1 MRPAC
6 LELLRCPSC
15 RHVPL
20 ELQAEVWGAQELR
33 EGTLRCVACEE
44 TFPIAGG
51 VVEMLREPSEQAQE
65 EIASIDSWLPAVNEL
80 TPLNDDW
87 LIGLPNTF
95 HKGAQTDIALNLP
108 RLLELIDP
116 RPGQRILEVGAGTTW
131 LSNVLAERGCFVVA
145 TDITRPLYVGL
156 DSADVLMRH
165 SGTVYDRIQAEM
177 NDIPCVDASFDLIV
191 ANAVFHHSENL
202 LETLT
207 EMHRLLRPSGRI
219 VFLEPVVGPLNL
231 SGKAYMARLHDEGL
245 GDEAYPVWAYTRAA
259 RKAGFDCRLWVA
271 PSVDHRLRHL
281 KDDADCA
288 AQTSLKYRLARPV
301 AGLLRAPLIGGL
313 ARAAFYPAALYL
325 FGLTSITVAQRR
337 AAPHPGRHG

>member
-20 ELQAEVWGAQELR
+20 ELQAEVWGAQEVR
-33 EGTLRCVACEE
+33 EGTLRCAACEE

-116 RPGQRILEVGAGTTW
+116 RPGQRVLEVGAGTTW
-131 LSNVLAERGCFVVA
+131 LSNVLAARGCFVVA
-145 TDITRPLYVGL
+145 TDITRRLYVGL

-207 EMHRLLRPSGRI
+207 EMHRLLRPGGMIYVHVPNYASLTIHLGVSR
-219 VFLEPVVGPLNL
+219 FAYNEPLGHLNYFTPRTL
-231 SGKAYMARLHDEGL
+231 AAMLRRAGFTRVRLHSDHLEYQDFVHREPFDYGTFEAGL
-245 GDEAYPVWAYTRAA
+245 ATAGGRQTGGRLWAAA
-259 RKAGFDCRLWVA
+259 RSLLNVPLDLFKCGTYLWGF
-271 PSVDHRLRHL
+271 
-281 KDDADCA
+281 
-288 AQTSLKYRLARPV
+288 
-301 AGLLRAPLIGGL
+301 
-313 ARAAFYPAALYL
+313 
-325 FGLTSITVAQRR
+325 AQR
-337 AAPHPGRHG
+337 A